1 MLEDVALFSCLDEDA
16 VRHFER
22 IAVRKRFPKNATVF
36 SKGDTSDSLYVVCTG
51 KVKAVVHDEQGKEIV
66 LSLIGPGEYFGEM
79 AALDGV
85 PRSATIVT
93 KETTEILI
101 IRRDDFKRLLSLNPD
116 MVFNLLSVLLGR
128 LRRANQK
135 IEALAFTNVHDRV
148 AHLLMQLAE
157 PNDEGWIV
165 KDKMTHQEIADM
177 VGASREMVSRIM
189 GELVTA
195 GYLSIER
202 KQIQI
207 RKKLD

>member
-1 MLEDVALFSCLDEDA
+1 MLEDVALFSCLGEDA

-36 SKGDTSDSLYVVCTG
+36 SKGETSDSLYVVCAG

-85 PRSATIVT
+85 PRSASIVT
-93 KETTEILI
+93 REPTEILI

-135 IEALAFTNVHDRV
+135 IEALAFTNVHGRV

-157 PNDEGWIV
+157 RSDEGWIV

-195 GYLSIER
+195 GYLSVER
-202 KQIQI
+202 KQIRI
-207 RKKLD
+207 WKKLA